1 MVKEDILKFVPWLV
15 SFVLGLAVSAG
26 SEHKTLET
34 INSTLER
41 VSVRVETMDSRINS
55 NDRIMTGT
63 IQQLQDNQKY
73 MQMQLDRL
81 EQRTK
86 TK

>member
-1 MVKEDILKFVPWLV
+1 MVKEDILKFVPWFV

-34 INSTLER
+34 INNTLEK
-41 VSVRVETMDSRINS
+41 VSVRVETMDQRINS
-55 NDRIMTGT
+55 NDRVMTGT

-73 MQMQLDRL
+73 MQSQLDRL
-81 EQRTK
+81 DQRTQPK
-86 TK
+86 

>member
-34 INSTLER
+34 INSNLEKVSIR
-41 VSVRVETMDSRINS
+41 VAAMDSQIIS
-55 NDRIMTGT
+55 NDHIMTGT

-73 MQMQLDRL
+73 MQTQLDRL
-81 EQRTK
+81 EQRTQK
-86 TK
+86 K